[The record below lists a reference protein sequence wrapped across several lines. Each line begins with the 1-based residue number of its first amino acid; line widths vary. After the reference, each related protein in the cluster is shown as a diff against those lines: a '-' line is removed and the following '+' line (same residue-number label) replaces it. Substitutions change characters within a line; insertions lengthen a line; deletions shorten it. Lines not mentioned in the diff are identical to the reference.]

1 MTVPLKLLIVDPDD
15 IRRERLSETLRADP
29 TIHAVVVKDTFG
41 VHALVQDF
49 QPDMI
54 IVASQTAARDAIED
68 LRAISSGSAQQDG
81 RPIALLVD
89 RLSAI
94 EAEDALRAGVSA
106 YVAENLDLARIRMIM
121 DLATA
126 QFRVFGQMRRELER
140 ARADLTDRKVIDR
153 AKGLIMKHRKIDEDA
168 AYKLLRSAAMNQGRP
183 IIAISRDLIAAQA
196 LLED

>member
-1 MTVPLKLLIVDPDD
+1 
-15 IRRERLSETLRADP
+15 
-29 TIHAVVVKDTFG
+29 
-41 VHALVQDF
+41 VQDF